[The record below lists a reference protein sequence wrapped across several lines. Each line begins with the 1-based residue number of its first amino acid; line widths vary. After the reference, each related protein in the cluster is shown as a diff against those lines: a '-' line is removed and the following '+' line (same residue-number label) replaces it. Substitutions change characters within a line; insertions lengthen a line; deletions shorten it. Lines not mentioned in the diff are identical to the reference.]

1 MKNPLYGQNKYDKNV
16 GSKIDPGVPNLG
28 IGTGAQTITIA
39 ELLVQVIGED
49 PTADVAWTL
58 PTAAL
63 AVAGVEGASVG
74 DCIDFYVINTGTA
87 SADEIITVAAGSSG
101 TLVGS
106 GAVLTAN
113 PVDDAFSSGSG
124 HFRLR
129 FTNVTSSSETYTVYR
144 LA

>member
-1 MKNPLYGQNKYDKNV
+1 MILSGSQHMKNT
-16 GSKIDPGVPNLG
+16 KI
-28 IGTGAQTITIA
+28 
-39 ELLVQVIGED
+39 
-49 PTADVAWTL
+49 
-58 PTAAL
+58 
-63 AVAGVEGASVG
+63 G
-74 DCIDFYVINTGTA
+74 DTFDFRVINIGTA
-87 SADEIITVAAGSSG
+87 SDDEIITVATGTDG